1 MYKDPLNLL
10 LLSLVVNNGFILT
23 WMYYNGLDD
32 VSGLYYLN
40 YPIVF
45 TGHIGISVTGY
56 TTEANFSASTT
67 PNMNIVT
74 RGLYNDHNIDN
85 KSHIGIQRKTKCNV
99 IVLGY

>member
-1 MYKDPLNLL
+1 
-10 LLSLVVNNGFILT
+10 
-23 WMYYNGLDD
+23 MYYSALDEE
-32 VSGLYYLN
+32 SGLYYLY

-56 TTEANFSASTT
+56 TTEANFSATIT

-74 RGLYNDHNIDN
+74 RSLYNDHNIDN
-85 KSHIGIQRKTKCNV
+85 KSHIGIQRKSKCTI